1 MEGDKNGQ
9 ELYNWERY
17 HFNPLPP
24 HGGRHIF
31 KIVTAMFK
39 TFQSTPSAWRET
51 SVPIRRMGTS
61 PISIHSLRME
71 GDELSQY
78 NFGGIGHFNPLPP
91 HGGRRNLDTGQAS
104 IYYFN
109 PLPPHGG
116 RPCSCTYSFI
126 VLEFQSTPSAWRE
139 TDTMDDLC
147 DFMSISIHSLRME
160 GDCFINI
167 SQCFIIISI
176 HSLRMEGDPKNF
188 YPLYLHCYFNPLP
201 PHGGRRIS

>member
-1 MEGDKNGQ
+1 MTCAKILLIFQSTPSAWRETSDFKAPLLKMLFQSTPSAWRETVYRPSASVTDRISIHSLRMEGDSRNNV
-9 ELYNWERY
+9 EN
-17 HFNPLPP
+17 N
-24 HGGRHIF
+24 
-31 KIVTAMFK
+31 KIIISIHSLRMEGDPSKLIEEKAILI
-39 TFQSTPSAWRET
+39 FQSTPSAWRET

-139 TDTMDDLC
+139 TEDRG
-147 DFMSISIHSLRME
+147 I
-160 GDCFINI
+160 
-167 SQCFIIISI
+167 
-176 HSLRMEGDPKNF
+176 
-188 YPLYLHCYFNPLP
+188 
-201 PHGGRRIS
+201 